1 MLVVANGAELNIRNI
16 GSERESTSITVDDG
30 KVSDLTVNIQT
41 GRTSLSEA
49 MLKAKELHEWFTA
62 HGYKTESDSVA
73 FAIIKRNSVHPIE
86 PIIDFK
92 QAEAAFLNPNLKL
105 TEMIVFG
112 LRSGD
117 VKVGVTLMNIRRMRA
132 KVNKQYDN
140 ESNVIDE
147 KVYGLDLF
155 IAEVVKPYKPTSK

>member
-1 MLVVANGAELNIRNI
+1 MKDCWLVVPHLA
-16 GSERESTSITVDDG
+16 DD
-30 KVSDLTVNIQT
+30 DYMRQLAT
-41 GRTSLSEA
+41 L
-49 MLKAKELHEWFTA
+49 AKNT
-62 HGYKTESDSVA
+62 
-73 FAIIKRNSVHPIE
+73 
-86 PIIDFK
+86 
-92 QAEAAFLNPNLKL
+92 LNPNLKL